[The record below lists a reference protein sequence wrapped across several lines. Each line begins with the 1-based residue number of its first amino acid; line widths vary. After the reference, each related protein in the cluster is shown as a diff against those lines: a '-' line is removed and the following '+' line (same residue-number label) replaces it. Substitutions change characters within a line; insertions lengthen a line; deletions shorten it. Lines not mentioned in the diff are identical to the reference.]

1 MSAALITAAFVGIAA
16 LGYAT
21 VLGFT
26 ALGPADVFRHTSLGI
41 FATLVTLLAH
51 SMTMFYLIGKG
62 RAVREAVQEARLS
75 GELYRAVA
83 RVRRPVFSIATMA
96 MALTMATA
104 ILGGGV
110 DTNTVPVMVHLV
122 FALAAV
128 AANLV
133 ALRTEI
139 VAMLSSARIVAEV
152 DRLIEDRE
160 EDRE

>member
-62 RAVREAVQEARLS
+62 RAVREAVEEGQLS
-75 GELYRAVA
+75 VELYRAVA
-83 RVRRPVFSIATMA
+83 RARRPVFSIATIA

-104 ILGGGV
+104 IVGGGV
-110 DTNTVPVMVHLV
+110 DTDAIPAVVHAVL
-122 FALAAV
+122 ALAAV

-139 VAMLSSARIVAEV
+139 IAMLSSARIVAEV
-152 DRLIEDRE
+152 DQLLEDR
-160 EDRE
+160 